1 MKGKILIVEDD
12 PHIRLGL
19 EEILK
24 SEGYEVSVC
33 HRGDKAV
40 DAVMKY
46 QPSLIVLDVMLPGL
60 SGYDVSKQLRARNVA
75 TPILMLTAKGQE
87 IDKVIGLDL
96 GADDYVT
103 KPFGVR
109 ELVARIHALQRRG
122 QRAVAAEDRETTFRV
137 GPATIDS
144 KKFELKRGGKTEA
157 LTAKE
162 LKLLQ
167 LFRQHPG

>member
-24 SEGYEVSVC
+24 SEGYEVNVC

-60 SGYDVSKQLRARNVA
+60 SGYDVSKQLRARKLTEPGDNLIV
-75 TPILMLTAKGQE
+75 LSDMLAGGLKVDCVQLRPAK
-87 IDKVIGLDL
+87 
-96 GADDYVT
+96 
-103 KPFGVR
+103 
-109 ELVARIHALQRRG
+109 
-122 QRAVAAEDRETTFRV
+122 
-137 GPATIDS
+137 
-144 KKFELKRGGKTEA
+144 
-157 LTAKE
+157 
-162 LKLLQ
+162 
-167 LFRQHPG
+167 